1 MRAEKQKS
9 EVRQEQIA
17 QATMAL
23 IAEEGLKGV
32 SVASVARRVGLVP
45 SALYRHFK
53 GKEEIL
59 EATIDLIRERLIEI
73 IRMIREQT
81 PLPIEQLHLLM
92 EHHIRMIQEFQVI
105 PRIILSDEML
115 STPLHKRS
123 TSYRFIRHY
132 LDQVAEIVTE
142 GQKQGEIDPSL
153 TPQTVSVIFL
163 GLIQPP
169 VILWTLSQGKF
180 PLSRHMKKAWELF
193 CQTIVAQ
200 IPKASSEKKKED
212 KGRKNN
218 TKQIKNSTRF
228 QQPNKGTP
236 V

>member
-9 EVRQEQIA
+9 EIRQEQIA

-23 IAEEGLKGV
+23 IAEQGLKGV

-59 EATIDLIRERLIEI
+59 EATIGLIRERLLEI

-81 PLPIEQLHLLM
+81 PFPLEQLHLLM

-115 STPLHKRS
+115 STPLGKKS
-123 TSYRFIRHY
+123 TSYKFIGHY
-132 LDQVAEIVTE
+132 LDQVAEIVAE
-142 GQKQGEIDPSL
+142 GQRRLEIDPGL
-153 TPQTVSVIFL
+153 NPQTVSVIFL

-169 VILWTLSQGKF
+169 VILWTLSKGKF
-180 PLSRHMKKAWELF
+180 PLSRHMKKAWEF
-193 CQTIVAQ
+193 FYQTVVAQ
-200 IPKASSEKKKED
+200 NPKARSSRRKATGAK
-212 KGRKNN
+212 KNN
-218 TKQIKNSTRF
+218 FK
-228 QQPNKGTP
+228 
-236 V
+236 